1 MIKTLKYTS
10 HAMAIAGAM
19 AIFQPALAQDAGRGK
34 AVFEQ
39 CAACHSFEPGHN
51 ETGPHLKGLIGR
63 KTASVEDFI
72 YSPAMRRANV
82 TWTPETL
89 DAYLKDPQAPPF
101 RGNRMPFAGIPDTQA
116 RADLVAYLKEA
127 AR

>member
-1 MIKTLKYTS
+1 MIKMLI
-10 HAMAIAGAM
+10 HARHLMAIAGAM
-19 AIFQPALAQDAGRGK
+19 AISQSAWAQDAGRGK
-34 AVFEQ
+34 TVFEQ
-39 CAACHSFEPGHN
+39 CAACHSFEPGHS
-51 ETGPHLKGLIGR
+51 ELGPHLKGIIGR

-82 TWTPETL
+82 TWTAETL

-116 RADLVAYLKEA
+116 RADLIAYLQAA

>member
-1 MIKTLKYTS
+1 MKPSARHLLAIAA
-10 HAMAIAGAM
+10 AMA
-19 AIFQPALAQDAGRGK
+19 FSPDALAQDAGRGK

-39 CAACHSFEPGHN
+39 CAACHSFEPGHS
-51 ETGPHLKGLIGR
+51 ELGPHLKGLIGR

-89 DAYLKDPQAPPF
+89 DAYLKDPQAQPF
-101 RGNRMPFAGIPDTQA
+101 RGNRMPFAGIPDAQA
-116 RADLVAYLKEA
+116 RADLIAYLQA
-127 AR
+127 ASR

>member
-1 MIKTLKYTS
+1 MIKTKPSARHLLAIAA
-10 HAMAIAGAM
+10 AMAFSQG
-19 AIFQPALAQDAGRGK
+19 ALAQDAGRGK

-39 CAACHSFEPGHN
+39 CAACHSFEPGHS
-51 ETGPHLKGLIGR
+51 ELGPHLKGLIGR

-101 RGNRMPFAGIPDTQA
+101 RGNRMPFAGIPDAQA
-116 RADLVAYLKEA
+116 RADLIAYLQA
-127 AR
+127 ASR